1 MASYVTLDSRW
12 REIPSTPTIPAHS
25 VFTEHIDKPA
35 QDDRVYRLI
44 RLINGLEAVLIH
56 DKDADT
62 SAAAMDIAVGHLNDP
77 VSALRSLGLML
88 I

>member
-1 MASYVTLDSRW
+1 MASYATADSHW
-12 REIPSTPTIPAHS
+12 RDVPSTTTTPAYS
-25 VFTEHIDKPA
+25 VFTERIEKPA

-44 RLINGLEAVLIH
+44 RLTNGLEAVLIH

-77 VSALRSLGLML
+77 VSGSR
-88 I
+88 